1 VKLLT
6 YLLTSA
12 AFICAGICFG
22 AQPQSALGPLL
33 CGMGIIGILWRAN
46 GERELR

>member
-1 VKLLT
+1 MKLLT

-12 AFICAGICFG
+12 AFIGAGICFG
-22 AQPQSALGPLL
+22 AQPTGEWGLLL

-46 GERELR
+46 ARA